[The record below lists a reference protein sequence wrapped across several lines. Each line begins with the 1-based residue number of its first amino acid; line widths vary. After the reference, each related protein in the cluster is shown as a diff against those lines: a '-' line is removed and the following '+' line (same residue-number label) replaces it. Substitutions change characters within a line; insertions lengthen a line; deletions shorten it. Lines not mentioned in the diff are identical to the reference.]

1 VAALASRD
9 GGGYRCRLSAG
20 QLARLAA
27 ELEAGPAAQGWADQ
41 RWTLARAA
49 ALIGRLFGVR
59 YSLRGTSLLLHRMGY
74 SPQRPVHRA
83 AERDEG
89 AIAAWR
95 ATTWAKVRLAAAGGA
110 WICFEDETGQ
120 TLHPPKARTWA
131 RRGHPPVVKVCGKG
145 SERVSVAGLVCV
157 KPGHAGHLFTVV
169 RVHRRRKGERRSLS
183 EADYAALL
191 TAAHHHLRAPLIV
204 IWDNLN
210 THRTHQMRVL
220 ITRRP
225 WLKVAR
231 LPAYAPE
238 LNAAEGAWAVLK
250 NGLGNLAV
258 FDIGDLAAII
268 KTRLRSI
275 QHRPSLIEGFL
286 AQTGLTLEPEP
297 P

>member
-1 VAALASRD
+1 MS
-9 GGGYRCRLSAG
+9 
-20 QLARLAA
+20 
-27 ELEAGPAAQGWADQ
+27 
-41 RWTLARAA
+41 
-49 ALIGRLFGVR
+49 
-59 YSLRGTSLLLHRMGY
+59 
-74 SPQRPVHRA
+74 
-83 AERDEG
+83 
-89 AIAAWR
+89 
-95 ATTWAKVRLAAAGGA
+95 GA

-131 RRGHPPVVKVCGKG
+131 RRGHTPVIKVCGKG
-145 SERVSVAGLVCV
+145 SQRVSVAGLVCLR
-157 KPGHAGHLFTVV
+157 PGQAGHLFTRV
-169 RVHRRRKGERRSLS
+169 RVHHRGKGERRSLA
-183 EADYAALL
+183 EADYAALF
-191 TAAHHHLRAPLIV
+191 TAAHHQLHAPLIV

-210 THRTHQMRVL
+210 THRTHRMRVF

-225 WLKVAR
+225 WLTVVY

-258 FDIGDLAAII
+258 FNTGHLATII

-275 QHRPSLIEGFL
+275 QHRPSLFAGFL